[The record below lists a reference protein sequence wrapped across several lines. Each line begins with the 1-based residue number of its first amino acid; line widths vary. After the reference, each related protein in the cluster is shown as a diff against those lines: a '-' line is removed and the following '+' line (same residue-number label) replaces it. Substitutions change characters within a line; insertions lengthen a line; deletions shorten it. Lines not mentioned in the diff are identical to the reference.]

1 MITLPHLAALFII
14 MLAYAVLCVLKP
26 QRKCGR
32 CKATPG
38 RSQRFAGVAGAVG
51 KCKRCNGHKKHPRRF
66 APLVHWFLWN
76 AVIDPWRDRHSGQQ
90 FSYTPAHARR
100 DTSSRTRA
108 AFAPPGDHYAARLR
122 AAQRAD
128 RLQRFQARLQ
138 ARTAPRSWAFA

>member
-14 MLAYAVLCVLKP
+14 LLAYAVLCVLKP

-38 RSQRFAGVAGAVG
+38 RSQRFAGVAGKVG

-66 APLVHWFLWN
+66 APLVHWFIWS
-76 AVIDPWRDRHSGQQ
+76 AIVDPIRDRHSGQQ
-90 FSYTPAHARR
+90 FSYAPSSPSPRHAQRQ
-100 DTSSRTRA
+100 
-108 AFAPPGDHYAARLR
+108 AFAPPGANYAARLR

-128 RLQRFQARLQ
+128 RLQRFQTRLQ